1 MICLIDEINKVIL
14 HELGKNARISAY
26 QIANILH
33 EMDYK
38 ITDRAIRQRL
48 KRLEN
53 RNVILGYCAILN
65 PELVS
70 QKVNR
75 TILLKFKYTSL
86 STNLINGLIN
96 YSKDAP
102 FCVFSAKTSGDYDW
116 IFHFVFDTIEQY
128 ELESSNFL
136 QRFAEIIMDY
146 RSYETKTFKLSP
158 YSFFNDSQLT
168 ERKVRV
174 YKILESVEKSQFLQ
188 DKLQLIVDGLVKF
201 FDAKFARIW
210 LLDKDEQYLILKF
223 SAGKYKNISGEFSRI
238 SIDSLKIGYIAK
250 TGKPIITNDVV
261 NDPRIKYP
269 EWAKIE
275 KLESF
280 AGYPLK
286 HKGKIIGVLAMFSKK
301 RLNIGD
307 FELLGVFSDKVSIEL
322 STHFEAQE
330 YLQIK

>member
-1 MICLIDEINKVIL
+1 LLDEIDKVIL
-14 HELGKNARISAY
+14 HELGKNARVSAY
-26 QIANILH
+26 QIAEILH
-33 EMDYK
+33 EMDYN

-86 STNLINGLIN
+86 SNNLINGLIN

-102 FCVFSAKTSGDYDW
+102 FCVFSAKASGDYDW

-136 QRFAEIIMDY
+136 QRFADIIMDY

-168 ERKVRV
+168 ERKLLV
-174 YKILESVEKSQFLQ
+174 YKILESVEKSQLLH

-210 LLDKDEQYLILKF
+210 LLDKDEHYLILKF
-223 SAGKYKNISGEFSRI
+223 SAGKYKNTSGEFSKI
-238 SIDSLKIGYIAK
+238 PIDSLKIGYIAK
-250 TGKPIITNDVV
+250 TCKPIITNDMT

-269 EWAKIE
+269 EWAKKE

-286 HKGKIIGVLAMFSKK
+286 HKGKVIGVIAMFSKK

-307 FELLGVFSDKVSIEL
+307 FELLGLFSERVSIEL
-322 STHFEAQE
+322 STHFDAQE
-330 YLQIK
+330 YLQI